1 MTMMFVL
8 WLLTLIL
15 LVFCL
20 LFWRGYY
27 VAPATLFCL
36 GFFAC
41 FSVALIYQEQ
51 WNFELHDITLFVV
64 LGGLI
69 SFVLAAIAADL
80 FFQRA
85 PKRSVPSEKGYFSL
99 PVYRVSLV
107 IFLGINVLAIVMAA
121 VSLMQMYP
129 GQGLLGSMGA
139 YNNALKFGS
148 GESKSFPRYVLTLRN
163 ITLFFGYVACYLLAQ
178 QIVCKRK
185 KGCILLVTI
194 VITTLIASM
203 QSGARSGAV
212 GYIVVFFAC
221 YELIMLRR
229 YGRRHVSV
237 KQILVVIGVCIILVA
252 VFQAS
257 LTLLGRQG
265 GNLSFLD
272 YLTIYC
278 GAQLPNLDEFLTE
291 GVKLQGLPWGAMTFV
306 TSYGDIGNW
315 FGISGLD
322 YSLDLP
328 FRSRMGQSMGNVY
341 TAFYS
346 YYYDFGFAGVIILS
360 SIAGFASQVLFRI
373 TIRANGGLASS
384 VLSIFYAILSYN
396 LVLSFFTN
404 RLYESFFTTGILRYA
419 LYIGVCLFIYF
430 LIGKRNAAEQ
440 T

>member
-1 MTMMFVL
+1 MTMMLVL
-8 WLLTLIL
+8 WLLTLTL
-15 LVFCL
+15 LAFCL

-41 FSVALIYQEQ
+41 FSVALVYQEQ
-51 WNFELHDITLFVV
+51 WGFELHDITLFVV
-64 LGGLI
+64 MGGLF
-69 SFVLAAIAADL
+69 SFTLAAIAADL
-80 FFQRA
+80 FFQKA
-85 PKRSVPSEKGYFSL
+85 SEKALPRREKPFFL
-99 PVYRVSLV
+99 PVYRISLAVFLV
-107 IFLGINVLAIVMAA
+107 INILAIVTAA

-139 YNNALKFGS
+139 YNNALKFES

-185 KGCILLVTI
+185 KGRVLLVAI
-194 VITTLIASM
+194 VGTTLIASM

-221 YELIMLRR
+221 YELIMLHR
-229 YGRRHVSV
+229 YGRRHVSI
-237 KQILVVIGVCIILVA
+237 KQILTVVAVCLILVA

-278 GAQLPNLDEFLTE
+278 GAQLPNLDEFLIE
-291 GVKLQGLPWGAMTFV
+291 GVKRQGLPWGAMTFV

-315 FGISGLD
+315 FGVSGLD

-346 YYYDFGFAGVIILS
+346 YYYDFGFMGVAILS
-360 SIAGFASQVLFRI
+360 FLAGFASQVLFRL
-373 TIRANGGLASS
+373 TIRASGRLTSS

-404 RLYESFFTTGILRYA
+404 RLYESFFATGILRYA
-419 LYIGVCLFIYF
+419 LYIGACLLFYF
-430 LIGKRNAAEQ
+430 LIGKRDASQSA
-440 T
+440 